1 MKRVRL
7 TWIAYAIMICSLT
20 SFAQPDTVWT
30 RELRYDPISDGHWII
45 DIHLLINFWISDMS
59 YYFFD
64 LLAIEN

>member
-1 MKRVRL
+1 ML
-7 TWIAYAIMICSLT
+7 I
-20 SFAQPDTVWT
+20 
-30 RELRYDPISDGHWII
+30 PIVDDGHWII